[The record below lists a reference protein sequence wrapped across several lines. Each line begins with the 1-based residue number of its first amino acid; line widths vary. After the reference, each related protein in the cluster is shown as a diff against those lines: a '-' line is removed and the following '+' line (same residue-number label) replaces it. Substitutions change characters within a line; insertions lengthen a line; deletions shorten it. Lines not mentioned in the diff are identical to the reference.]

1 MAINRGFRVR
11 LGQPSIFDDLEKKY
25 WIELSMMFACWKV
38 LCQLAPWLLLGMLLS
53 GLLHVFLP
61 TGFVRRKFHGL
72 AGVFKAVLLGVPL
85 PLCSCGVVP
94 AGIGLKNQGASN
106 GASVGFLISTPQTG
120 VDSILVAASFFGWP
134 FAIFKMIAAAVTG
147 VVGGWLTDL
156 VHVDPVDDSDS
167 NIHSHSHTDDSLP
180 AWRRVWDH
188 AIEIVRSIWGWLLI
202 GVVVSAAIEVLIP
215 DSVLVSIGQWGLVP
229 AMFLVLLFSVPLYV
243 CATASVPIAA
253 VLVAKGLPA
262 GAALVFLMAGPATNV
277 TTIGA
282 IYGRFGWKTLL
293 VYLATI
299 IFGSIFLAW
308 AFDWLLTGT
317 VAIGAGHVHDH
328 RNWWSIG
335 SAVIL
340 LAMIASFAWKDAN
353 RWLRGRQINS
363 GQNAVGLGDGELTI
377 KIGVEGMTCGGCV
390 DKLETALNKTPGVE
404 SAHVDLKTEVAT
416 IKGQPNLSDIKLVI
430 VRLGFRVVS

>member
-1 MAINRGFRVR
+1 M
-11 LGQPSIFDDLEKKY
+11 IFFE
-25 WIELSMMFACWKV
+25 CWKV

-61 TGFVRRKFHGL
+61 AGYVRRKFHGF
-72 AGVFKAVLLGVPL
+72 AGVVKAVLLGVPL

-106 GASVGFLISTPQTG
+106 GAAVGFLISTPQTG
-120 VDSILVAASFFGWP
+120 VDSVLVAASFFGWP
-134 FAIFKMIAAAVTG
+134 FAIFKMLAAAVTG
-147 VVGGWLTDL
+147 LLGGWCTELIQADHDGEL
-156 VHVDPVDDSDS
+156 DQKV
-167 NIHSHSHTDDSLP
+167 HSHSHGGDASLP

-202 GVVVSAAIEVLIP
+202 GVVVSAAIEVFVP
-215 DSVLVSIGQWGLVP
+215 ESVLVSIGDWGLIP
-229 AMFLVLLFSVPLYV
+229 SMFIVLLFSTPLYV

-253 VLVAKGLPA
+253 VLVSKGLPA

-299 IFGSIFLAW
+299 IFGSIGLAW
-308 AFDWLLTGT
+308 MFDWLLTAT
-317 VAIGAGHVHDH
+317 VSTGPGHVHEH

-335 SAVIL
+335 SAILL
-340 LAMIASFAWKDAN
+340 LAMIASFAWRDAE
-353 RWLRGRQINS
+353 RWLRGRRINAN
-363 GQNAVGLGDGELTI
+363 QRPADQQL
-377 KIGVEGMTCGGCV
+377 KIGVQGMTCGGCV
-390 DKLETALNKTPGVE
+390 DKLETALNQTPGVE
-404 SAHVDLKTEVAT
+404 SVHVDLKNEVAT
-416 IKGQPNLSDIKLVI
+416 INGQPNLSEIKQLI
-430 VRLGFRVVS
+430 DRLGFQVVNQIQ